1 VDFGVEECD
10 PLSVRGEGVGVGV
23 LAALDECVDTHP
35 GQVVAHRS
43 SRGEP
48 RFRNAET
55 GRFGGASSPALG
67 PTPITGSTV
76 HVDGLLHRYHSH
88 FRTHCRCHQN
98 DDNGRKFINEL
109 LVRWCTDQKVIFTW
123 PRRGNKNDGAHVAQ
137 KNWPRVRALFDYY
150 GDDTAGELAKLNEI
164 WALDALFTNYLLPR
178 QKLLLEQRNGA
189 KLTNREDKAMTDC
202 PSRRADDRIREA
214 SRTENTRSSEGIGQD
229 RQLNIVVSPAWLRR
243 QPALRGP
250 RGRLDWWQRV
260 AEMVGVRPLL
270 SASA

>member
-1 VDFGVEECD
+1 
-10 PLSVRGEGVGVGV
+10 
-23 LAALDECVDTHP
+23 
-35 GQVVAHRS
+35 
-43 SRGEP
+43 
-48 RFRNAET
+48 
-55 GRFGGASSPALG
+55 
-67 PTPITGSTV
+67 
-76 HVDGLLHRYHSH
+76 
-88 FRTHCRCHQN
+88 
-98 DDNGRKFINEL
+98 
-109 LVRWCTDQKVIFTW
+109 
-123 PRRGNKNDGAHVAQ
+123 
-137 KNWPRVRALFDYY
+137 
-150 GDDTAGELAKLNEI
+150 LAKLNEI

-250 RGRLDWWQRV
+250 RGRLDWWQCV

>member
-1 VDFGVEECD
+1 
-10 PLSVRGEGVGVGV
+10 
-23 LAALDECVDTHP
+23 
-35 GQVVAHRS
+35 
-43 SRGEP
+43 
-48 RFRNAET
+48 
-55 GRFGGASSPALG
+55 
-67 PTPITGSTV
+67 
-76 HVDGLLHRYHSH
+76 
-88 FRTHCRCHQN
+88 
-98 DDNGRKFINEL
+98 
-109 LVRWCTDQKVIFTW
+109 
-123 PRRGNKNDGAHVAQ
+123 
-137 KNWPRVRALFDYY
+137 
-150 GDDTAGELAKLNEI
+150 LAKLNEI

-178 QKLLLEQRNGA
+178 QKLLLEQRNGAKLTNREDKA

-229 RQLNIVVSPAWLRR
+229 RQLNIVVSPVWLRR